1 MDIKVVLESIGSLSI
16 MILVGFYAGRR
27 NVITHELNMGLVDI
41 LIHIALPFMILSSF
55 AFSYDSAAKSNIAKT
70 FLYSIVAYIIMT
82 AVSYMLT
89 LPVKGTRKTVIHF
102 ANVFVNTGYI
112 GFPVLNS
119 VYGAEGVVYGSIF
132 NIFFVI
138 FVWTYGLL
146 LYRGQP
152 LKGKWKDELVKILLN
167 PSILAVIAG
176 IILMMFSLSLPGTLL
191 TAVRAIG
198 NMTGPL
204 SMIII
209 GVILS
214 KVSFK
219 NYLKDWMVYYGVIAK
234 LVVIPAIIY
243 ALALIIG
250 DSSKAANSVVIMTAM
265 PASAMTSIF
274 AQQYNKEKE
283 FAAVLVSATTL
294 LSFATSTLLLSII
307 N

>member
-1 MDIKVVLESIGSLSI
+1 MDITIVLNSIGSLLI
-16 MILVGFYAGRR
+16 MIIVGFYAGRR
-27 NVITHELNMGLVDI
+27 NIITPELNMGLIDI

-55 AFSYDSAAKSNIAKT
+55 TLSYDSAAKSSIAKT
-70 FLYSIVAYIIMT
+70 FIYSIIAYSIMT
-82 AVSYMLT
+82 AVSYLLT
-89 LPVKGTRKTVIHF
+89 YPIKGTRRIVLHF

-112 GFPVLNS
+112 GFPILNS

-132 NIFFVI
+132 NIFFVV

-146 LYRGQP
+146 MYKGEP
-152 LKGKWKDELVKILLN
+152 LKSDWKGEIGKILLN
-167 PSILAVIAG
+167 SSILAVIAG
-176 IILMMFSLSLPGTLL
+176 IVLLIFNIALPGILL

-198 NMTGPL
+198 NLTGPL

-219 NYLKDWMVYYGVIAK
+219 SYLRDWMVYYGVIAK
-234 LVVIPAIIY
+234 LAVIPAIIY

-250 DSSKAANSVVIMTAM
+250 DSTRAANSVVIMTAM

-274 AQQYNKEKE
+274 AQQFNKEKE

-294 LSFATSTLLLSII
+294 LSFVTSTLLLSII
-307 N
+307 I